1 MNYSD
6 LLMHR
11 IVYKVP
17 QHTLLTGPQDGF
29 VEVGKMPL
37 STAVFQKTE
46 LKLEAVCQKAAEWG
60 SPPGLKSK
68 PTAYLTTPHHA
79 LVAKLIRF

>member
-1 MNYSD
+1 MNDSD

-17 QHTLLTGPQDGF
+17 HHTLLTGPQGGF

-46 LKLEAVCQKAAEWG
+46 LKLEAVCDLSTVPE
-60 SPPGLKSK
+60 SC
-68 PTAYLTTPHHA
+68 
-79 LVAKLIRF
+79 

>member
-1 MNYSD
+1 MNDSG

-11 IVYKVP
+11 IVYKVS
-17 QHTLLTGPQDGF
+17 QHTLLTGPQGSF

-46 LKLEAVCQKAAEWG
+46 LKLEVVCEL
-60 SPPGLKSK
+60 STVPESC
-68 PTAYLTTPHHA
+68 
-79 LVAKLIRF
+79 